1 MKTELINEFYLM
13 QQSRVANKYSEV
25 LEEEVYVPLK
35 NANHKMTTWIS
46 ERGHM
51 LMNLDVKLY
60 NSMKHLRKKYL
71 KF

>member
-13 QQSRVANKYSEV
+13 QQSRVANKYREA
-25 LEEEVYVPLK
+25 LEEQVYTPLK
-35 NANHKMTTWIS
+35 DANHKMTTWIS

-51 LMNLDVKLY
+51 LMELDVRLY
-60 NSMKHLRKKYL
+60 DSMKHLRKKYL